1 MEKDSLLQKPD
12 KCAICDTNINPL
24 GRKINVGRGAE
35 QIYFCSAKCFKR
47 YETSPETYLL
57 DDDDEI
63 D

>member
-1 MEKDSLLQKPD
+1 MKKNPPLNKPD
-12 KCAICDTNINPL
+12 KCVVCDNSLNPL
-24 GRKINVGRGAE
+24 GRKISVGRGAE
-35 QIYFCSAKCFKR
+35 RIYFCSVKCFKR